1 MILLTSVATG
11 ILVGW
16 AYARYQEKS
25 WRPPVFRD
33 VWLVVIGFL
42 PQFLAFY
49 FPITRRWFTDGLA
62 SVSLVV
68 SQILLLVFA
77 LLNRRLF
84 GIVFLAFGLICNLLA
99 ILLNGG
105 FMPLPVETAA
115 HLVTANVLNSLEV
128 GARIG
133 SASKDILLSKSQILL
148 PLLADRFISPAF
160 FPYHFAYSLGDVFI
174 GLGAFGLLV
183 RGQPT
188 ASEPN

>member
-1 MILLTSVATG
+1 
-11 ILVGW
+11 
-16 AYARYQEKS
+16 
-25 WRPPVFRD
+25 
-33 VWLVVIGFL
+33 
-42 PQFLAFY
+42 
-49 FPITRRWFTDGLA
+49 
-62 SVSLVV
+62 
-68 SQILLLVFA
+68 
-77 LLNRRLF
+77 
-84 GIVFLAFGLICNLLA
+84 
-99 ILLNGG
+99 
-105 FMPLPVETAA
+105 MPLPVETAA